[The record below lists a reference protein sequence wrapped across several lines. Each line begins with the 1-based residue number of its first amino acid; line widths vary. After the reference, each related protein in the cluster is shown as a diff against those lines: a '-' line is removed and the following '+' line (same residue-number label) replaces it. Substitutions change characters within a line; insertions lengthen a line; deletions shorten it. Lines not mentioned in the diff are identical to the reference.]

1 MSETPPPPLPDDNAP
16 MPPTGPVPAGSAL
29 PKNNGLAIASLICGI
44 LGLISCGFTLII
56 SLAAILLGAVGRGQ
70 IRRSAGQQQGEGM
83 AITGLILGIVGFV
96 MGLIT
101 LAILIPVVLN
111 QNV

>member
-1 MSETPPPPLPDDNAP
+1 MSQTPLPPPPEENSPV
-16 MPPTGPVPAGSAL
+16 PPTGPVPAGAAL
-29 PKNNGLAIASLICGI
+29 PKNNGLAIAALVCGV

-56 SLAAILLGAVGRGQ
+56 SLAAIVLGAVGRGQ

-101 LAILIPVVLN
+101 LAILIPTVLN